1 MENITDEELHLPWD
15 NDTLE
20 KLLLKVVQTGET
32 TKVDFKQTLNL
43 DTAEQKAE
51 LLKDISAL
59 ANSYDQAYYN
69 YGFIII
75 GVKQNK
81 LIGTSFTQEVDHLQ
95 SQIDELVKNYI
106 GPFITTHVR
115 IFNTEG
121 KTWGAIVIPPT
132 KNAPHVFIRDIHNK
146 HRGDIYVRR
155 GTVTEKVLPEDFPRF
170 FRHHLDEYTYE
181 LRQEIKDVRSE
192 LEEIKRNLVSK
203 ETSQSLEVSGRN
215 TPTGKEYRL
224 EKKLSLYCKRLRIFL
239 RLKKIQLKMV

>member
-155 GTVTEKVLPEDFPRF
+155 A
-170 FRHHLDEYTYE
+170 
-181 LRQEIKDVRSE
+181 
-192 LEEIKRNLVSK
+192 
-203 ETSQSLEVSGRN
+203 
-215 TPTGKEYRL
+215 
-224 EKKLSLYCKRLRIFL
+224 
-239 RLKKIQLKMV
+239 

>member
-95 SQIDELVKNYI
+95 SHIDELVKN
-106 GPFITTHVR
+106 
-115 IFNTEG
+115 
-121 KTWGAIVIPPT
+121 K
-132 KNAPHVFIRDIHNK
+132 
-146 HRGDIYVRR
+146 
-155 GTVTEKVLPEDFPRF
+155 
-170 FRHHLDEYTYE
+170 
-181 LRQEIKDVRSE
+181 
-192 LEEIKRNLVSK
+192 
-203 ETSQSLEVSGRN
+203 
-215 TPTGKEYRL
+215 
-224 EKKLSLYCKRLRIFL
+224 FL
-239 RLKKIQLKMV
+239 RHSSMILPHGL